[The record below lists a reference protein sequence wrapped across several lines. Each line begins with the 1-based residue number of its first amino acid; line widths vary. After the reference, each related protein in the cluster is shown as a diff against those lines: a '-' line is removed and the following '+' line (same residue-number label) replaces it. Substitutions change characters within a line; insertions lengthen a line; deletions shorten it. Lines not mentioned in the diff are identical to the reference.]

1 MITQRIFQL
10 KKNIFCSLQR
20 HSETI
25 SVNNGNLNR
34 EKYGLRVEGIIDL
47 IDGGNSFDND
57 VRTFSTL
64 ESRVNNKKKK

>member
-10 KKNIFCSLQR
+10 EKNIVCSLQR
-20 HSETI
+20 HSGTI

-34 EKYGLRVEGIIDL
+34 EKYGLRAEGIIDL

-64 ESRVNNKKKK
+64 ELTTRKKK

>member
-1 MITQRIFQL
+1 M
-10 KKNIFCSLQR
+10 R
-20 HSETI
+20 HSGAI

-57 VRTFSTL
+57 VRTFSTPEL
-64 ESRVNNKKKK
+64 TTRTQYKKKNRLSCSCCGFGG